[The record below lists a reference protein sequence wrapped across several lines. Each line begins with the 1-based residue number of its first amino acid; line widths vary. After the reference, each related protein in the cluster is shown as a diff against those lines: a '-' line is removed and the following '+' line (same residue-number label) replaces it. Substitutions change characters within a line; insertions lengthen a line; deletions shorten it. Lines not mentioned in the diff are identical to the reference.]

1 MEPAGEWEGF
11 SRGPFLM
18 INRAD
23 LVDRV
28 REWSLLEN
36 VVEKDYVIG
45 WVLWGIGS
53 EPRLS
58 DGWAFKGGTCLK
70 KCYLE
75 TYRFSEDLDFTVLP
89 GGLIEP
95 DELLPVLK
103 DVLDRVYQESG
114 IDFSGRE
121 PLLRVRRD
129 PASVEGRV
137 YYRGPVGAPMVASLK
152 LDLTSAEQVVRPTVL
167 REINHHYPDVLPPPA
182 VVRCYGFEEVF
193 AEKLRAMGQRSRPR
207 DLYDI
212 VNLFR
217 RGDFLPHWELVN
229 SVYTEKCH
237 SKGLDVFNLDDL
249 TTSPFREEL
258 ESEWSNMLAHQ
269 LPALP
274 PFEEFWN
281 ELPRLFGWLTGQ
293 DEAPELLPPVVAES
307 ESDGWTPP
315 STAWVWGHGVPF
327 ESVRFAAAN
336 HLCVELGYQGG
347 VRVIEPYSLR
357 QSREGNLLLYGV
369 RTDTGAVRSYRV
381 DRITSVRVL
390 SVPFR
395 PRYRVEM
402 TTSRPL
408 VAPPVASRAGT
419 HSVSRPLGRRN
430 AGRSSK
436 GKRGASRMRVTRP
449 AVRRR
454 PKRR

>member
-1 MEPAGEWEGF
+1 
-11 SRGPFLM
+11 M

-23 LVDRV
+23 LIDRV
-28 REWSLLEN
+28 REWSLLES

-89 GGLIEP
+89 GGLINP
-95 DELLPVLK
+95 DELFPVLK

-121 PLLRVRRD
+121 PRLRVRRD
-129 PASVEGRV
+129 ASSVEGRI
-137 YYRGPVGAPMVASLK
+137 YYNGPLGAPMVASLK
-152 LDLTSAEQVVRPTVL
+152 LDLTSAEEVVRPTVL
-167 REINHHYPDVLPPPA
+167 REISHHYPDVLPPPA

-229 SVYTEKCH
+229 SVFTEKCH
-237 SKGLDVFNLDDL
+237 SKGLEVFALGDL
-249 TTSPFREEL
+249 ESSPFREEL

-281 ELPRLFGWLTGQ
+281 ELPKLFGWLNGQ
-293 DEAPELLPPVVAES
+293 DQLPELLPSVVAES

-336 HLCVELGYQGG
+336 HLCVELGYQGR
-347 VRVIEPYSLR
+347 VRTIEPYSLR
-357 QSREGNLLLYGV
+357 RSRDGNLLLYGV
-369 RTDTGAVRSYRV
+369 RTDRGEIRSYRV
-381 DRITSVRVL
+381 DRITSIRVTSL
-390 SVPFR
+390 PFR
-395 PRYRVEM
+395 PRFRVEM

-408 VAPPVASRAGT
+408 VAPPVVTRAGT
-419 HSVSRPLGRRN
+419 RSVSSIGSTRKT
-430 AGRSSK
+430 GRSPKRK
-436 GKRGASRMRVTRP
+436 GGVSRVR
-449 AVRRR
+449 AVRKGSPRR
-454 PKRR
+454 PRRR